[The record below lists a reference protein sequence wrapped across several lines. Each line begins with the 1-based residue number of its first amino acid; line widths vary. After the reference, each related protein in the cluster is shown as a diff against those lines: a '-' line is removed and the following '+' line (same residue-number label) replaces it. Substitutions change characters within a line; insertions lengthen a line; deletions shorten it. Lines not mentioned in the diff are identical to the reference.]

1 MDSRE
6 RILEAA
12 VKLMSREGLAA
23 LSMREVAR
31 RAGVSHQAPYHHF
44 ENREAI
50 LAAIAEE
57 GFRQFNAAVES
68 ASGNSAVA
76 RLIAA
81 GHAYV
86 RFALSHPAHFQVMFR
101 PELVDL
107 EKYPSA
113 MAEASRGF
121 AILQSLID
129 GIVREKLLP
138 PRLAGGTA
146 IVTWSFVQG
155 LSGLLLEGPL
165 ARMAGGDRTRDEEI
179 ESAMGAFEFLISGS
193 GKRQPHG
200 RSRA

>member
-6 RILEAA
+6 RILKVA
-12 VKLMSREGLAA
+12 VELMTKEGLAV

-57 GFRQFNAAVES
+57 GFKRFNATLES
-68 ASGNSAVA
+68 ASGSNAVA

-81 GHAYV
+81 GRAYIG
-86 RFALSHPAHFQVMFR
+86 FALSHPAHFQVMFR
-101 PELVDL
+101 PALVNLD
-107 EKYPSA
+107 KYPSA
-113 MAEASRGF
+113 LAEANRGF

-129 GIVREKLLP
+129 GVVKEKFLP
-138 PRLAGGTA
+138 ASRAYGMVILAWA
-146 IVTWSFVQG
+146 FVQG

-165 ARMAGGDRTRDEEI
+165 ARMAGNDLKSNDDI
-179 ESAMGAFEFLISGS
+179 ESALRTFEFLISGR
-193 GKRQPHG
+193 GKR
-200 RSRA
+200 RL